1 MPREVHLHPHSA
13 NVHRAAAVNPI
24 GTDAPGAKSTVAPYR
39 PDCTPTGAVGHPKG
53 GFQPMR
59 DPRRFLLVRMRSR
72 RTCMR
77 GGGDCVAALQSL
89 VSLQVFW

>member
-1 MPREVHLHPHSA
+1 MPGDVHLHPHSA

-24 GTDAPGAKSTVAPYR
+24 GTDAHGAKSTIAPDR

-53 GFQPMR
+53 LPAIR
-59 DPRRFLLVRMRSR
+59 DPRRLLLVRMRSR